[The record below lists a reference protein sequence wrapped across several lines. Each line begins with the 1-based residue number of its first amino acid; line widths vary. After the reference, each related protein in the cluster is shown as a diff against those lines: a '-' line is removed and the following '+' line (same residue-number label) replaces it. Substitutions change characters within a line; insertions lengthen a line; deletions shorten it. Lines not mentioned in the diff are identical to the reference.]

1 MAKLCGQDVSADEE
15 KRIDAEVEAVLERF
29 GGDVHAAILALLQ
42 EFAALVHEASALEVG
57 VFDDGVTE
65 TACGDPEDLDSDE
78 PPRGVAPR
86 RLQ

>member
-15 KRIDAEVEAVLERF
+15 KRIEAEVEAVLEQF

-42 EFAALVHEASALEVG
+42 EFAALVHEASALEIG
-57 VFDDGVTE
+57 VFDDGLAE
-65 TACGDPEDLDSDE
+65 TACGSPEDPDLDGR
-78 PPRGVAPR
+78 PRGAAPR